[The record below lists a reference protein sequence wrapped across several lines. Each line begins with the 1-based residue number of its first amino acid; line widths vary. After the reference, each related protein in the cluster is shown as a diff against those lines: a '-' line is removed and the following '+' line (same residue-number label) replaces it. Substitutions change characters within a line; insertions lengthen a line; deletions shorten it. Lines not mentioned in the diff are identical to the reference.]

1 MNTPDFN
8 ALDQK
13 IEYLVALCQKLK
25 EENRQL
31 RSQEQ
36 QLRTERAQLTE
47 QNDIARKKV
56 EAMINHLRA
65 LEHES

>member
-13 IEYLVALCQKLK
+13 IEYLVTLCKKLK

-31 RSQEQ
+31 RSKEQ
-36 QLRTERAQLTE
+36 QLRAERAQLME
-47 QNDIARKKV
+47 QNDVARKKV
-56 EAMINHLRA
+56 EAMISHLRA